1 MFFLFCSFEIIYF
14 ILIKHFLSFFM
25 VNFLLL
31 FFDYLY
37 KQIIIYLYSAS
48 TKIINI
54 YLLFYLKNNK
64 IYQAKFIQISQKIKQ
79 KNVANFSYILVIYLY
94 A

>member
-1 MFFLFCSFEIIYF
+1 
-14 ILIKHFLSFFM
+14 M

-31 FFDYLY
+31 FFNYLY
-37 KQIIIYLYSAS
+37 KQIAIYLHSAS

-64 IYQAKFIQISQKIKQ
+64 IYQVKFIQISQKIKQ
-79 KNVANFSYILVIYLY
+79 KKCS
-94 A
+94 

>member
-1 MFFLFCSFEIIYF
+1 
-14 ILIKHFLSFFM
+14 M

-37 KQIIIYLYSAS
+37 KQITICLYSAS
-48 TKIINI
+48 IKIINI